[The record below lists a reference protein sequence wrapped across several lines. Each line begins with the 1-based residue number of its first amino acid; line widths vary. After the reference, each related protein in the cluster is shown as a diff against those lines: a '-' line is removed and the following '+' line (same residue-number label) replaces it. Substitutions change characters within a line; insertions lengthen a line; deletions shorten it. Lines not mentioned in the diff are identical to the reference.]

1 MARTK
6 IKEAPVLKS
15 WEDVDDALKEIAEAE
30 LDIVDIEGE
39 MNKQIQGIKLTAAQ
53 EAKPIQDRITSL
65 GKDIKAFVE
74 EHRGEL
80 DGKTKTLNFGKTGFR
95 MSTKVILPKAQEK
108 LAAIIKSIKA
118 RKMADCIVTTETINK
133 DVLKKYTEDEII
145 RVGASL
151 KKEDTFWYETDREK
165 LQAVQR

>member
-1 MARTK
+1 MVRTR
-6 IKEAPVLKS
+6 IKETPTFRS
-15 WEDVDDALKEIAEAE
+15 WEDVDNALREIAEAE
-30 LDIVDIEGE
+30 IDLLDIEGE
-39 MNKQIQGIKLTAAQ
+39 MNKQLQGVKLTAAQ
-53 EAKPIQDRITSL
+53 EAKPIQERIKVI

-95 MSTKVILPKAQEK
+95 KSTKVMLPKAKDK
-108 LAAIIKSIKA
+108 LAVIIKSLKA
-118 RKMADCIVTTETINK
+118 RKMNDCILTTETINK

-145 RVGASL
+145 RVGATL

-165 LQAVQR
+165 LQAFQQ